1 MLRSSAEV
9 ARIFRDPLFSGTNA
23 WAFRT
28 TLSAAG
34 SYRSDAPLYSRFFAG
49 DQFVRGLRDGEL
61 GPVAMTE
68 RVTASGAIAPSPSYA
83 GANLISAANADYRM
97 PLGNGVEAAGFF
109 DLGSGWL
116 LPNWLGPTKPTL
128 LSATN
133 GILHGST
140 GVQLQWTIPGVQ
152 VPFRSYYALN
162 VLRLD
167 RVIPRSGKSFL
178 HSHNRFGAFG
188 WGLGSLF

>member
-1 MLRSSAEV
+1 
-9 ARIFRDPLFSGTNA
+9 
-23 WAFRT
+23 
-28 TLSAAG
+28 
-34 SYRSDAPLYSRFFAG
+34 
-49 DQFVRGLRDGEL
+49 
-61 GPVAMTE
+61 MTE

-152 VPFRSYYALN
+152 GPLRSYSALH
-162 VLRLD
+162 VLRLA
-167 RVIPRSGKSFL
+167 RLIPLPDQSPPHAR
-178 HSHNRFGAFG
+178 NRFGAFA
-188 WGLGSLF
+188 WGLGWLFLTGS